1 MTSTITEELK
11 EMIIPHLKEHMS
23 DTTMWQYFDDMFSEV
38 VYTQPA
44 GIPLVALKPPL
55 EDEGISMQFSCID
68 GDFVEITDWEYIQTV
83 DVAAQTA
90 EREARELV
98 ETISSVLKH
107 YHKVEYQVMT
117 DYEKVISNRTTLAV
131 DNTTVYKY
139 DCPMQTIYLNGQH
152 YPITYG
158 NQRVDEDYYY
168 YNFND
173 PNMTSD
179 DVDFYTYKVKYEW
192 KRDNVWD

>member
-1 MTSTITEELK
+1 MADIETITPELRTLI
-11 EMIIPHLKEHMS
+11 EPHLKECLDPSIWYLM
-23 DTTMWQYFDDMFSEV
+23 DDMFEQV
-38 VYTQPA
+38 VYTQPGEVPYVTLYPCGDWPA
-44 GIPLVALKPPL
+44 
-55 EDEGISMQFSCID
+55 MQFSCIT
-68 GDFVEITDWEYIQTV
+68 GEFTELTSWEYV
-83 DVAAQTA
+83 VNLDVEAQTA

-98 ETISSVLKH
+98 ETISSALKH
-107 YHKVEYQVMT
+107 YHKVEYQKVT
-117 DYEKVISNRTTLAV
+117 DYEKVISNRTSLTV
-131 DNTTVYKY
+131 DGTTVYRY

-173 PNMTSD
+173 PSMTSD

-192 KRDNVWD
+192 KREHVWD